1 MRSRLVKRLCEKGV
15 LIEPS
20 ALRLLLA
27 EREPEAALDRLLAS
41 SPQKPLLI
49 TADEVRRMLG
59 NDGALAEAKPDA
71 PAPPPASPDE
81 EEPDVGAT
89 RVPKSCE
96 TAIYTTD
103 LECVSTDQATVHSES
118 PAPPSD
124 VDALDTG
131 APLVQA
137 KVAENGEGETDVV
150 ENPAAKPDAPP
161 PPRRTGMGDRPIA
174 KGYDADVAVIQE
186 VTDESRCTGQASDF
200 IAYFDDRLKSI
211 ARILRQ
217 RPEMGGAVKVHDVL
231 SFDAREARVICM
243 VSEVAR
249 PQDKRVRGAWLTV
262 EDDTG
267 SMRVWLPDDGGFAD
281 QHVLRDEVVGI
292 VGKVQRPKGERAGRD
307 RSNYIVAQR
316 VVRPELAGP
325 RTQRRSENPL
335 TMACAGDLHVGSSHF
350 LPKPWERAV
359 AWLKSGDADAG
370 RVKYL
375 LMPGD
380 LVDGIG
386 IYPDQIDELE
396 IDDVY
401 LQYERLAR
409 MLEEIPDHISLIIL
423 PGNHDAQRL
432 SEPQPAFPEKV
443 RKIVGSRPVY
453 VGNPSY
459 LMVDGVRVLAYHG
472 RGFDD
477 LAGNLGSIGYQQ
489 PMLLMQEMLK
499 RRHMSPIYGGKNQ
512 LAPERRDYMVINPI
526 PDIFVTGHVHGAGIQ
541 DYKGVV
547 IANSST
553 YQAQTPFQASHNF
566 NPEPG
571 KVPWVRLDTFEF
583 GMKDFA

>member
-1 MRSRLVKRLCEKGV
+1 MRKRLVQRLCEKGV
-15 LIEPS
+15 LIEPA
-20 ALRLLLA
+20 ALKLLLA
-27 EREPEAALDRLLAS
+27 DGEPEAALDRLLAS
-41 SPQKPLLI
+41 SAQKPLMI
-49 TADEVRRMLG
+49 TAAEVKDFLAR
-59 NDGALAEAKPDA
+59 GAEPPKRSAS
-71 PAPPPASPDE
+71 APPPSPDE
-81 EEPDVGAT
+81 EEPDVGTPPA
-89 RVPKSCE
+89 PKACE
-96 TAIYTTD
+96 TAVYTTD
-103 LECVSTDQATVHSES
+103 LECASPDQAPATDLAWDISALES
-118 PAPPSD
+118 PTKAVQSKT
-124 VDALDTG
+124 VDKAASQEELPVEPLAAGRGG
-131 APLVQA
+131 A
-137 KVAENGEGETDVV
+137 AEEA
-150 ENPAAKPDAPP
+150 PAA
-161 PPRRTGMGDRPIA
+161 PRRTGAGDRALA

-186 VTDESRCTGQASDF
+186 ITDESRCTGQASDF
-200 IAYFDDRLKSI
+200 VSYFEDRLKSI
-211 ARILRQ
+211 ARMLKQ
-217 RPEMGGAVKVHDVL
+217 RPEMGGAVKVQDAL
-231 SFDAREARVICM
+231 GYDAREARVICM

-249 PQDKRVRGAWLTV
+249 PQDKRVRGSWLTV
-262 EDDTG
+262 EDETG
-267 SMRVWLPDDGGFAD
+267 SMRVWLADEGGFAA

-292 VGKVQRPKGERAGRD
+292 IGKVQRPRGERAGRD
-307 RSNYIVAQR
+307 RANYIVAQR

-325 RTQRRSENPL
+325 RTPRRSENPL

-350 LPKPWERAV
+350 LPRPWEKLV
-359 AWLKSGDADAG
+359 SWLNSSDEDAG

-386 IYPDQIDELE
+386 IYPDQIEELE

-401 LQYERLAR
+401 LQYERLAT
-409 MLEEIPDHISLIIL
+409 MLEEIPDHITMIML

-432 SEPQPAFPEKV
+432 SEPQPAFPERV
-443 RKIVGSRPVY
+443 RKIIGSRPIY

-489 PMLLMQEMLK
+489 PMELMQEMLK

-541 DYKGVV
+541 DYKGVI

-571 KVPWVRLDTFEF
+571 RVPWVRLDTFEF
-583 GMKDFA
+583 GMRNFA